1 MHVPPNQ
8 RDACAIDRLDGLLFC
23 SSLQIR
29 ERREGCSVLLEGP
42 YSRSV
47 SSLDRLLLF
56 INSQGIVNMVTPDGI
71 VWKFQGA
78 PALCLSMN
86 RAFDG
91 ESVPSRWLVPPRLV
105 RDVTPWEADPSVGN
119 ASQAPET
126 IGSSKLLGR
135 DGGETQLAIKYEW
148 HILFNFA
155 CDFFSVHQ

>member
-1 MHVPPNQ
+1 MTKGPKEGKSTPSWPHSRRSLWNCSNTSMHVPPNQ

-91 ESVPSRWLVPPRLV
+91 ESVPSRWLVPTLTCQRCHP
-105 RDVTPWEADPSVGN
+105 VG
-119 ASQAPET
+119 
-126 IGSSKLLGR
+126 GRSKCG
-135 DGGETQLAIKYEW
+135 
-148 HILFNFA
+148 
-155 CDFFSVHQ
+155 

>member
-8 RDACAIDRLDGLLFC
+8 RDTCAIDRLDGLLFC

-29 ERREGCSVLLEGP
+29 EWREGCSVLLEGP

-91 ESVPSRWLVPPRLV
+91 ESVPSRWLVPAPDLSEMSPRGRQIQVWVML
-105 RDVTPWEADPSVGN
+105 R
-119 ASQAPET
+119 
-126 IGSSKLLGR
+126 KLLR
-135 DGGETQLAIKYEW
+135 QSDLLSY
-148 HILFNFA
+148 
-155 CDFFSVHQ
+155 